1 MKELTCII
9 CPMGCSLCVNEE
21 NGTYHVTGNTCP
33 RGEVYAKA
41 ELTNP
46 VRTLTTSATG
56 ENGEIISVKS
66 DNPIPKGLLLDAV
79 KEIAKIKITTP
90 VKVGDIIL
98 TNILDTGVN
107 IIATKSSK

>member
-9 CPMGCSLCVNEE
+9 CPMGCSLSITEE

-46 VRTLTTSATG
+46 VRTLTTSVATK
-56 ENGEIISVKS
+56 NGEIISVKS
-66 DNPIPKGLLLDAV
+66 DNPIPKELLLDAV
-79 KEIAKIKITTP
+79 KEIAKIKIATP
-90 VKVGDIIL
+90 VKVGDIVL
-98 TNILDTGVN
+98 TNILNTGVN
-107 IIATKSSK
+107 IIATKSSI